1 MKRIAIIGECMIEL
15 NGAPFGAMQQT
26 YGGDSLNTAVY
37 LARTAG
43 EAVNIDYITAMG
55 TDALSQGMV
64 ARWQQEG
71 INTEQVLCDEQ
82 RQPGLYLIQL
92 DEQGERTFLYWRNQ
106 SAARYLLQ
114 HPDFDTIAAH
124 LAGCDLVYLSGISLA
139 ILPAEDRARLLPLLK
154 SLSQQGVAIAFD
166 SNYRPALWQDLEET
180 RAAYSEILSF
190 TELALLTF
198 DDEQAIWGDEVP
210 EAALSRLYRQGVKKA
225 VLKLGAEG
233 CLYGEAASGQ
243 AELIGTTPVARVV
256 DTTSAGDAFNA
267 GFLAGYLT
275 DQPAALSCRQGHQLA
290 GIVIQHKGAIIP
302 ASATADMTFTTTR
315 NA

>member
-1 MKRIAIIGECMIEL
+1 MNRIAIIGECMIEL

-37 LARTAG
+37 LARIAG
-43 EAVNIDYITAMG
+43 DAVNIDYITAMG

-71 INTEQVLCDEQ
+71 LNTGQVLRDPQ

-106 SAARYLLQ
+106 SAARHMMQ
-114 HPDFDTIAAH
+114 HPQFDAVAEH
-124 LAGCDLVYLSGISLA
+124 LASCELVYLSGISLA
-139 ILPAEDRARLLPLLK
+139 ILPEQDRERLLSLLK
-154 SLSQQGVAIAFD
+154 TLSEQGVAIAFD
-166 SNYRPALWQDLEET
+166 SNYRPALWSSLEET
-180 RAAYSEILSF
+180 RAAYGEILSF
-190 TELALLTF
+190 TELALVTL
-198 DDEQAIWGDEVP
+198 DDEQAIWGDEAA
-210 EAALSRLYRQGVKKA
+210 EAALNRLYRQGVKKA
-225 VLKLGAEG
+225 VIKLGAEG

-243 AELIGTTPVARVV
+243 AKLVGTTPVTRVV

-267 GFLAGYLT
+267 GFLAGYLAEL
-275 DQPAALSCRQGHQLA
+275 PAAVCCRQGHQLA